1 MVAGVN
7 EDVRGGLTHI
17 HEHVKGFKEGFCQ
30 GEQTKWPVE
39 QYHRFSSDN
48 PH

>member
-17 HEHVKGFKEGFCQ
+17 HEHVKGLKRVFVRESKQNGQ
-30 GEQTKWPVE
+30 
-39 QYHRFSSDN
+39 
-48 PH
+48 